1 MAELLRGAPVAAAL
15 DEKTQLL
22 VSELS
27 DTGVVPCLA
36 ILRAGERPDDLAY
49 ENAAAKRCA
58 RLGIG
63 VLKEALPQTVTTAE
77 LLEKVRELNDNSAVH
92 GILLMRP
99 LPRGVDEKL
108 VCAAISPQKDVD
120 GVTGASLAG
129 VFADS
134 GQGFPPCTARSCIEM
149 LDYYNI
155 ETRGKKAAVIG
166 RSLVIGRPVA
176 AMLLS
181 RDATVA
187 VCHSKTA
194 DVPAVTRQA
203 DIVVAALGKAESVGA
218 EFFSPGQTVLDVGM
232 SWSEEKNRLCGDVA
246 FEEAEKTVAAVTP
259 VPGGVGTVTTAVL
272 ALQVAEAC
280 KKQVKR

>member
-22 VSELS
+22 GSELS
-27 DTGVVPCLA
+27 DTGVAPCLA

-58 RLGIG
+58 RLGIE
-63 VLKEALPQTVTTAE
+63 VLKAALPRTVTTAE
-77 LLEKVRELNDNSAVH
+77 LLEKVGELNDNSAVH

-108 VCAAISPQKDVD
+108 VCASISPQKDVD

-134 GQGFPPCTARSCIEM
+134 GEGFPPCTARSCIEM

-203 DIVVAALGKAESVGA
+203 DIVVAALGKAESVSA
-218 EFFSPGQTVLDVGM
+218 EFLSPGQTVLDVGM

-246 FEEAEKTVAAVTP
+246 FEEAEKIVAAITP